1 MPKTA
6 KRSPKSPQP
15 RPPEPQS
22 NFLARWLPHAD
33 WSAALLYLAIFGILD
48 LPSIR
53 ISYEWMHH
61 TNLLMSSLR
70 ILQGQVPFLDFYPWY
85 GPLFHYLVAF
95 WVWLL
100 GGNLLAVK
108 LFVKVISPLL
118 SLAMLVATLRLFRLE
133 AGGRLFAVTANVW
146 WIYECYFH
154 TGATRTFLGL
164 FLIGL
169 WMAGIRNP
177 RRVSGRL
184 LVFPSTLLAF
194 FYSPEIGLYLLPVVL
209 IIVFFDLLQLPSPW
223 RKNSFLAYGAG
234 ALLTIGLFSAAYLN
248 LSWVNNYLHFFLYT
262 SSNMIWAYSLP
273 FPELSEFFNHPRNLL
288 YFLPWLVMM
297 TALAWIFMTV
307 RRGQISQV
315 PIWMP
320 ACVVYGVMLWTTTY
334 LRTDKGHLLFA
345 LPPITILMGK
355 LFSRP
360 SPGGAIKIALLAL
373 ILWGFPFFLD
383 NPPNLNYWKNILL
396 PRQTKKLK
404 DWRQFSGVLELPEE
418 TKMVKA
424 LEAFIQ
430 ALPQDR
436 ILFPLRSFEAYHL
449 GQPLLLPFD
458 DLFWANYPEQQKKLL
473 ALVQNLNPAYLCL
486 DASHWYN
493 AYTHEDSDALFDFIA
508 THYRFVQLLS
518 SAIVYERLPAPRV
531 LAQKIQSLPGPILLS
546 NQNSFQTEWQ
556 LPDGFSGGYLEMN
569 ESFSYSSRLL
579 QRFSLP
585 LVKIL
590 LDHHPIN
597 RPITDGLSRIRNT
610 AGGGTYRVYVPHD
623 VKKVTL
629 QILCPG
635 ILNLKPE
642 AVTLKDIG
650 FYQFNFPPNVPY
662 TAQFID
668 KGY

>member
-1 MPKTA
+1 
-6 KRSPKSPQP
+6 
-15 RPPEPQS
+15 
-22 NFLARWLPHAD
+22 
-33 WSAALLYLAIFGILD
+33 
-48 LPSIR
+48 
-53 ISYEWMHH
+53 
-61 TNLLMSSLR
+61 
-70 ILQGQVPFLDFYPWY
+70 
-85 GPLFHYLVAF
+85 
-95 WVWLL
+95 
-100 GGNLLAVK
+100 
-108 LFVKVISPLL
+108 
-118 SLAMLVATLRLFRLE
+118 
-133 AGGRLFAVTANVW
+133 
-146 WIYECYFH
+146 
-154 TGATRTFLGL
+154 
-164 FLIGL
+164 
-169 WMAGIRNP
+169 
-177 RRVSGRL
+177 
-184 LVFPSTLLAF
+184 
-194 FYSPEIGLYLLPVVL
+194 
-209 IIVFFDLLQLPSPW
+209 
-223 RKNSFLAYGAG
+223 
-234 ALLTIGLFSAAYLN
+234 
-248 LSWVNNYLHFFLYT
+248 
-262 SSNMIWAYSLP
+262 
-273 FPELSEFFNHPRNLL
+273 LL

-297 TALAWIFMTV
+297 TTLGWIFMTV

-334 LRTDKGHLLFA
+334 LRTDLGHLLFA
-345 LPPITILMGK
+345 LPPITVLMGY
-355 LFSRP
+355 LFSRK
-360 SPGGAIKIALLAL
+360 SRGHWIQIGLFALVLA
-373 ILWGFPFFLD
+373 GFPSFLY
-383 NPPNLNYWKNILL
+383 NPPNLNYWNAVWHLG
-396 PRQTKKLK
+396 TGFLK
-404 DWRQFSGVLELPEE
+404 DWRRFSGILEEPDQ
-418 TKMVKA
+418 TQTVQAMQN
-424 LEAFIQ
+424 FIQ
-430 ALPQDR
+430 SHPQDR
-436 ILFPLRSFEAYHL
+436 ILFPLRSFEAYRL

-486 DASHWYN
+486 DVSHWYN
-493 AYTHEDSDALFDFIA
+493 AYTHEDRDALFDFIA
-508 THYRFVQLLS
+508 THYRFLQLYTYRIGDGVS
-518 SAIVYERLPAPRV
+518 SSIVYERLPAPRV

-556 LPDGFSGGYLEMN
+556 LPDGFSGGYIEMN